1 MEYRILGPLEVS
13 AAGRSLILGGQRQRR
28 ILAALLL
35 GADRPVPL
43 SQLIEAGWDDDPPA
57 SAAHQVRNRIAE
69 LRRLLTPV
77 GGFIDTEGDGYRLRI
92 GDGELDVAVFDE
104 LTRRGRAARDPALL
118 RRALGL
124 WRGPALAG
132 VGGGWLGRH
141 ADRLDEQRLAVS
153 EERFELEL
161 AAGDAAGLVDELGPL
176 VTAHPLRERLV
187 GLWMTALHRCG
198 RRTEALSAYRSL
210 ASRLADELGIDPSP
224 ELRRRH
230 DEISRD
236 DGGAPHAVPAQ
247 LPRDVPGF
255 VGRMGDLAALDG
267 LLSDSQAGRT
277 VVISAIEGTA
287 GVGKTALAVHWAH
300 RVRDKFPDGQL
311 YVDLRG
317 FDPSGTVKSPA
328 EALRGFLDALGV
340 PAQRVPADLDGQA
353 ALYRGALADKRML
366 VLLDNVRDTD
376 QVRPLL
382 PDAPD
387 CLVVVAS
394 RNRLTDL
401 TAEGAHPILLDLLT
415 SAEAEQLLVRRL
427 GAGRVAAEPDAV
439 DRIIARC
446 ARLPLALAIVAA
458 RAADVD
464 VALAALAD
472 ELDRA
477 RGDLGPFTADDPRAD
492 VRAVFSW
499 SHRALSGAAAR
510 LFRLLGLHA
519 GPDFA
524 APAAASLVGEPV
536 ERVEALL
543 AELTRAHLITEH
555 APGRFALHDLLRA
568 YANAHADTVD
578 GAPECRAAVGRLLGH
593 YLHSACAAVGQLAPH
608 RDPYPPQ
615 EHPPGTTVERF
626 ADHGEALAWYTAEHA
641 TLVAAVGQAA
651 DAGLDQIAWRLAWT
665 LPPYFGRKGHWH
677 DWIAT
682 QTIALAAAR
691 RLDDRGMQARTFHS
705 IGGVHEWTRRT
716 EEAEG
721 YFRRALDLYRDVGD
735 HTGQAYL
742 HRNLAVTARLRGDL
756 DEAVGHAKASLELYR
771 AAGHR
776 VGVARALNL
785 AGYYISQSGDHRLGL
800 TYCRQAVD
808 LLQEVGDRHHE
819 GATWDS
825 VGYCLHHLGD
835 YDEAIDAF
843 GTALDISRELGDRT
857 LEAEIL
863 VHLGDSRHAIGRPD
877 ATEAWR
883 ASLIIYEDLE
893 QPEAAA
899 VRAKLQR

>member
-13 AAGRSLILGGQRQRR
+13 AAGRSLRLGGQRQRR

-35 GADRPVPL
+35 GVGRPVPL
-43 SQLIEAGWDDDPPA
+43 SQLVEAGWDDDPPA
-57 SAAHQVRNRIAE
+57 SAAHQARNRVAE

-92 GDGELDVAVFDE
+92 GAGELDAAVFDE
-104 LTRRGRAARDPALL
+104 LARRGRADRDPALL

-132 VGGGWLGRH
+132 VGGGWIGRH
-141 ADRLDEQRLAVS
+141 ADRLDEQRLAAS
-153 EERFELEL
+153 EECFELEL
-161 AAGDAAGLVDELGPL
+161 AAGDGAGLVDELGAL

-198 RRTEALSAYRSL
+198 RRAEALSAYRSL

-277 VVISAIEGTA
+277 VVISAIAGTA

-328 EALRGFLDALGV
+328 EALRGFLDALRV

-353 ALYRGALADKRML
+353 ALYRSALADKRML
-366 VLLDNVRDTD
+366 VLLDNARDAD

-382 PDAPD
+382 PDAPE

-394 RNRLTDL
+394 RNRLTGL
-401 TAEGAHPILLDLLT
+401 TAEGAHPILLDLLPV
-415 SAEAEQLLVRRL
+415 AEAEQLLARRL
-427 GAGRVAAEPDAV
+427 GAERVAAEPDAV
-439 DRIIARC
+439 DRIITRC

-464 VALAALAD
+464 VALATLAD
-472 ELDRA
+472 ELDQA
-477 RGDLGPFTADDPRAD
+477 PGDLGSFAADDPRAD

-524 APAAASLVGEPV
+524 APAAASLVGQPV

-555 APGRFALHDLLRA
+555 APGRFALQTCCGRTRALRPTPSTA
-568 YANAHADTVD
+568 PRNAAPRCTGCSATTCTVRAQPPASSPRTVIRIRPRNTHPAPPSTISPIMAKRSPGTPPSTRHWSPRSARPPTRARTRSRGGWPGRCPRTSAARANGTTGSPPRPSPSPPPGGWVTGGCRRVASTASAASTS
-578 GAPECRAAVGRLLGH
+578 GPGGPSRRRATSGRPWTCTARSATAPGRLTSTGI
-593 YLHSACAAVGQLAPH
+593 SPSPPACAATSTRRSATP
-608 RDPYPPQ
+608 RRRSSCTA
-615 EHPPGTTVERF
+615 PPGTGSVR
-626 ADHGEALAWYTAEHA
+626 
-641 TLVAAVGQAA
+641 
-651 DAGLDQIAWRLAWT
+651 
-665 LPPYFGRKGHWH
+665 PGH
-677 DWIAT
+677 
-682 QTIALAAAR
+682 
-691 RLDDRGMQARTFHS
+691 
-705 IGGVHEWTRRT
+705 
-716 EEAEG
+716 
-721 YFRRALDLYRDVGD
+721 
-735 HTGQAYL
+735 
-742 HRNLAVTARLRGDL
+742 
-756 DEAVGHAKASLELYR
+756 
-771 AAGHR
+771 
-776 VGVARALNL
+776 
-785 AGYYISQSGDHRLGL
+785 
-800 TYCRQAVD
+800 
-808 LLQEVGDRHHE
+808 
-819 GATWDS
+819 
-825 VGYCLHHLGD
+825 
-835 YDEAIDAF
+835 
-843 GTALDISRELGDRT
+843 
-857 LEAEIL
+857 
-863 VHLGDSRHAIGRPD
+863 
-877 ATEAWR
+877 
-883 ASLIIYEDLE
+883 
-893 QPEAAA
+893 
-899 VRAKLQR
+899 